1 MKLTKENWVEFVREK
16 GIRYFTFYEFVEE
29 EGGFIESELVLKLEA
44 LREWCGFP
52 LIVTSGYR
60 SVRRNQEVGGALNSF
75 HLRGM
80 AVDISTRTF
89 SPSMLYRF
97 IKGAFQVGFGG
108 IIVYPFHV
116 HLDIREL
123 DFFSV
128 SDYNKKSSKKT

>member
-1 MKLTKENWVEFVREK
+1 MKLTKENWVEFVREN
-16 GIRYFTFYEFVEE
+16 GIRYFTFFEFVEE

-52 LIVTSGYR
+52 LVITSGYR
-60 SVRRNQEVGGALNSF
+60 SVHRNQEVGGAPNSL

-80 AVDISTRTF
+80 AVDISTRSF
-89 SPSMLYRF
+89 SPSMLYKF
-97 IKGAFQVGFGG
+97 IKGAFSVGFGG

-116 HLDIREL
+116 HLDIREV
-123 DFFSV
+123 DFFEV